1 MTRSS
6 SALQVLPQSTVQ
18 RVEPPADRGRLLTA
32 VQVATELFNGSV
44 SAAWVRRNVP
54 HKVVLG
60 HSTVRWYAGDVQAW
74 IHTLRAS

>member
-1 MTRSS
+1 
-6 SALQVLPQSTVQ
+6 VLRINEESTKQ
-18 RVEPPADRGRLLTA
+18 CVEPPADRGRLLTA
-32 VQVATELFNGSV
+32 AQVAAELFNGTV

-74 IHTLRAS
+74 INTLRAS